1 MGLFSYDQAYLN
13 FGKIQKGT
21 PRLSIA
27 FERGENKIADSG
39 ISKIQV
45 SVLSRWNDIL
55 VLWIIFQGVISG
67 SF

>member
-45 SVLSRWNDIL
+45 SVLSR
-55 VLWIIFQGVISG
+55 
-67 SF
+67 